1 MLDVWY
7 ALSPIDVA
15 PVLSRDERQRR
26 DQFVDAAARQR
37 YERAHGLKRVVLAHY
52 AAGCAPQD
60 LRFTR
65 GRCGKP
71 EADQPFPYRFNMS
84 HSAHCIAIAVAADD
98 VGVDIEWHRPIVAS
112 ASLARCVFHDE
123 ERRWLARQACFDEAF
138 FRLWTLKE
146 ALLKAAGTGFSRPA
160 QQACWEDLDESQA
173 RASYVGRRWLGRCER
188 FGHATLAV
196 AVSADCPIGATRL
209 LRVDGASDVSPSF
222 SEGCSLRWSETPWM
236 TGQPHFQRNGTR

>member
-112 ASLARCVFHDE
+112 ASLARCVFDTE

-146 ALLKAAGTGFSRPA
+146 ALLKALGTGWTDDFDW
-160 QQACWEDLDESQA
+160 QQIEVGAK
-173 RASYVGRRWLGRCER
+173 ASGAPSVRLNGNVLALANSIPVRKIHVSLSHTTHLAFAEVILEGGETEAVGG
-188 FGHATLAV
+188 
-196 AVSADCPIGATRL
+196 
-209 LRVDGASDVSPSF
+209 
-222 SEGCSLRWSETPWM
+222 M
-236 TGQPHFQRNGTR
+236 KK